1 MSASAL
7 KRHQVAVASAAEHYE
22 RLVASG
28 ELKGDAFRLAMESI
42 GRSSKGRPIVAVPP
56 ELPAL
61 VEAIVRSQV
70 SEGWRVAVREITS
83 GRSRDRN
90 LTDLRALVAH
100 VLIKHGYHHRS
111 IGMALGRDR
120 STIIQQDAVFVR
132 RLAADQVLAA
142 RVERVLSTSAREAR
156 AA

>member
-7 KRHQVAVASAAEHYE
+7 KRHQVALASAAEHYE

-61 VEAIVRSQV
+61 VEAIVRCQV
-70 SEGWRVAVREITS
+70 SEGWREAVREITS

-100 VLIKHGYHHRS
+100 VLIWKGYHHKA
-111 IGMALGRDR
+111 IGLALGRDR
-120 STIIQQDAVFVR
+120 STIIQQEEAFER
-132 RLAADQVLAA
+132 RLAADQLLEA
-142 RVERVLSTSAREAR
+142 RVDRILWGAKKSEV